1 MNDSI
6 TVTPDSVLK
15 LARGVK
21 IREDSV
27 RERTVLLA
35 PERTVGLDE
44 TGIAILSRLDGEASL
59 DAVATDLANAYEAPK
74 DVILTDASVFLQDLA
89 DRRFLEKNA

>member
-6 TVTPDSVLK
+6 TVTPESVLK

-21 IREDSV
+21 IREDTV

-59 DAVATDLANAYEAPK
+59 AAVAADLANAYEAPK
-74 DVILTDASVFLQDLA
+74 DVILTDATVFLQDLA
-89 DRRFLEKNA
+89 DRRFLENNA